1 MPCERCCPFTAAED
15 MRTPCL
21 VDGPLRIT
29 RETLAPAAAGG
40 DCQEAAC
47 NEAATYRLKGQGALD
62 TNQDKAR
69 LRSMA
74 ELRPG
79 FMSGTPDE
87 LLVAVLKEFLE
98 CRVFGE

>member
-62 TNQDKAR
+62 TNLKTSLDFEAWLSYVQASC
-69 LRSMA
+69 L
-74 ELRPG
+74 G
-79 FMSGTPDE
+79 
-87 LLVAVLKEFLE
+87 LLTSFLWQ
-98 CRVFGE
+98 C